1 MKMVEIHFILELI
14 KDLSDAD
21 RECLKHVCAAPITP
35 REGRRLR
42 VLRETDLLD
51 SDRNEAQYDKY
62 TSLLKRIFNVPIAIM
77 NLIDVDRAYIK
88 SSTVD
93 FPSQIPRD
101 ESICSHLVGDAT
113 GKDVL
118 VVSNLLEDGRFSE
131 LPSVRGGG
139 CRFYAGAALTVG
151 GYKIGT
157 LCLLAYEPNYN
168 FDMAQRMT
176 LLDLASTLSYIIEQK
191 RNAKMIRNNVLTNL
205 THNLRT
211 PLSSLGMQLP
221 FLEKELLAKR
231 DVTPTLQEI
240 NKSYRRLHRTVETN
254 IVLSKLC
261 DFVEAGRMIKEVFE
275 MKSFIIPV
283 KKLILDVR
291 DEAKVMLN
299 VDPIFEEFS
308 GMLYLT
314 YPKVLELMVIS
325 SINQYI
331 AQTNKLMVEITF
343 QSGLEEIGS
352 NKQNDDKDYCSISQL
367 PGYILVSLEFT
378 ENKEYCSISQQSN
391 EFECDSILKL
401 IGGVSDLTVEG
412 NMKYLKILMPCVQ
425 ETKINHESKK
435 NLVNESEEIVEITT
449 TKTVVSI
456 DTSTSSTGTS
466 ASNNVFEKPSGRRLK
481 ALIVEDSIPLLKTL
495 SRWLKSADCDVTT
508 AENGKLGLMHLTGGD
523 KFDIVIFDFLMPVMN
538 GVEMMVAYKKWKD
551 LNEDNMEESIPLM
564 IGTSATPP
572 SNEAGLL
579 RESGMHLFFPKP
591 INWSKLSKVL
601 NLLRENEVNTSLQI
615 SIILVQCRDNVFS
628 SFSLAF

>member
-1 MKMVEIHFILELI
+1 MIKEENSDILALI
-14 KDLSDAD
+14 QDLSDAD
-21 RECLKHVCAAPITP
+21 RECLKNVCAPITA
-35 REGRRLR
+35 REGRRLQ

-77 NLIDVDRAYIK
+77 NLIDVDRAFIK
-88 SSTVD
+88 STTVD

-113 GKDVL
+113 KDVL
-118 VVSNLLEDGRFSE
+118 VVPNLLEDMRFSA
-131 LPSVRGGG
+131 LPSVAAGL
-139 CRFYAGAALTVG
+139 RFYAGAALTIG
-151 GYKIGT
+151 GKKIGT

-176 LLDLASTLSYIIEQK
+176 LLDLASTLSYTIEQK
-191 RNAKMIRNNVLTNL
+191 RNAKMIRNATLTSL
-205 THNLRT
+205 THNLLT

-240 NKSYRRLHRTVETN
+240 NKSFRRLHRTVETN
-254 IVLSKLC
+254 ITLSKLC
-261 DFVEAGRMIKEVFE
+261 DFVEAGRMTKEVFD

-299 VDPIFEEFS
+299 VDPILEEFS
-308 GMLYLT
+308 GLLYIT
-314 YPKVLELMVIS
+314 YSKVLELMVMS

-343 QSGLEEIGS
+343 QSASE
-352 NKQNDDKDYCSISQL
+352 NKQNNEEDSISQL
-367 PGYILVSLEFT
+367 QGYIVVSIEFT
-378 ENKEYCSISQQSN
+378 ENKEYCSLSQQSN

-401 IGGVSDLTVEG
+401 IGGVSKFTTAEG
-412 NMKYLKILMPCVQ
+412 NKVNLKLLMPCIQ
-425 ETKINHESKK
+425 ESKINHENNQTPVIELKD
-435 NLVNESEEIVEITT
+435 EVETA
-449 TKTVVSI
+449 TKTVGSI
-456 DTSTSSTGTS
+456 DSSTSSATGATS
-466 ASNNVFEKPSGRRLK
+466 SNNVYEKSTGRRLK
-481 ALIVEDSIPLLKTL
+481 VLIVEDSIPLLKTL
-495 SRWLKSADCDVTT
+495 SRWLRSVECDVTT
-508 AENGKLGLMHLTGGD
+508 AENGKLGLMHLIGGD
-523 KFDIVIFDFLMPVMN
+523 KFDVVIFDFLMPVMN

-551 LNEDNMEESIPLM
+551 MHENEANVDVSIPLM

-572 SNEAGLL
+572 SSEAALL
-579 RESGMHLFFPKP
+579 RECGMMLFFPKP

-601 NLLRENEVNTSLQI
+601 NLLRENEVNTALQI
-615 SIILVQCRDNVFS
+615 AVLLVKCKDNVFTS
-628 SFSLAF
+628 SFTASF